1 MAEGNRR
8 YSLAV
13 LARMNNLAVPYIVIR
28 EEKFCAGWLEIPD
41 PLAMFTIDQ
50 AAAVHNSGGY
60 HELKATLLESA
71 HTGQPFNHPLNGRVM
86 PRWKR
91 YAQ

>member
-13 LARMNNLAVPYIVIR
+13 LARMNNLAVPSILVI
-28 EEKFCAGWLEIPD
+28 EGKFGASWLEVPN

-60 HELKATLLESA
+60 HELKTTLLESA